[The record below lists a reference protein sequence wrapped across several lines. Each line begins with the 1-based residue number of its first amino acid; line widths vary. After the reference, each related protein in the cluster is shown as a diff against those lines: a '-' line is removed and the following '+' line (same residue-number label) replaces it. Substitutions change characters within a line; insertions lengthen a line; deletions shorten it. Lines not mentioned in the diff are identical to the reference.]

1 MTALTC
7 PDVTLIQVL
16 TTIADVAIVAFLVYQ
31 VMTLFKG
38 TQAVSLI
45 KGLVILFAANA
56 LAGLLKLDALHWLL
70 RQVTTMTFIGIPIV
84 FQPEIR
90 RGLEQLG
97 RGRLFGT
104 PMSAIGFEQTR
115 RVLAEVCR
123 AAETMSGEYMGSLIV
138 LERETGVGDVAESG
152 VKLDARVSGEL
163 LLTIF
168 AVHTPLHDGA
178 VVIRGNR
185 MVAAACV
192 LPLSERHASGR
203 KVGTRHRAA
212 LGMSE
217 RSDAVV
223 VVVSEETG
231 ALSMACDGE
240 LVRDLSSAELRRRLD
255 ALFDT
260 GDKESKFRRMRGA
273 RR

>member
-97 RGRLFGT
+97 RGRLFGA
-104 PMSAIGFEQTR
+104 PMSAIGPEETR

-123 AAETMSGEYMGSLIV
+123 AAEIMSGEYMGSLIV

-260 GDKESKFRRMRGA
+260 GGKESKFRRMRGA

>member
-1 MTALTC
+1 
-7 PDVTLIQVL
+7 
-16 TTIADVAIVAFLVYQ
+16 
-31 VMTLFKG
+31 
-38 TQAVSLI
+38 
-45 KGLVILFAANA
+45 
-56 LAGLLKLDALHWLL
+56 

-97 RGRLFGT
+97 RGRLFGA
-104 PMSAIGFEQTR
+104 PMSAIGPEETR

-123 AAETMSGEYMGSLIV
+123 AAEIMSGEYMGSLIV

-231 ALSMACDGE
+231 ALSMACNGE